1 VSDRNW
7 RLVLAWPAGAWIGQQ
22 IAVLVLAIA
31 LAAAVAFVPLPV
43 LVLGVLGAIT
53 GVLALTTPEWAI
65 AAIVLSVP
73 LQRTLEIGDGLTAT
87 KVIVWTAAAG
97 WLIRQWLTGGPIT
110 VDAIGFAWLAY
121 VIVLVASIVPARD
134 VGAWAGEVYRWA
146 VALIVYVMART
157 VFLAGRPV
165 APVLL
170 AIAGG
175 TLGMSLLGAWQV
187 VTHAGPPS
195 FSAGGM
201 TRAFGTFGEPNPL
214 AGYLEMTL
222 PVLLA
227 VIVSRL
233 ALRDGPSRAAGWLTG
248 LALLTW
254 VVGSAI
260 LVLTQSRGGLAGMA
274 VGTGVVLWL
283 SGGHARRLGTVA
295 VLALAVVTLALPVGG
310 RLMNRFGSA
319 ALSTGTEAQV
329 TVGNFASLERAAHW
343 RAAIAM
349 AERNP
354 VLGVGAGNF
363 NARYR
368 EMTTV
373 WRFRIPRGHAHN
385 AYLQALAQAG
395 MLGFLAYLGLLG
407 AVARAVWRQLRLA
420 GPGTDRSLIIGA
432 AGVTAAV
439 AVHNLVE
446 YLHVLSLGLQLAVVW
461 ALAASRPSRDASPRA
476 LVRASRGAGR

>member
-1 VSDRNW
+1 MV
-7 RLVLAWPAGAWIGQQ
+7 
-22 IAVLVLAIA
+22 AVLVFTIA
-31 LAAAVAFVPLPV
+31 LAAAVAFTPLPV

-53 GVLALTTPEWAI
+53 GVLALTIPEWAI

-73 LQRTLEIGDGLTAT
+73 LQRTLEAGDGLTAT
-87 KVIVWTAAAG
+87 KVIVWSAVAG
-97 WLIRQWLTGGPIT
+97 WLIRQWLNGGPVT
-110 VDAIGFAWLAY
+110 VDAIGLAWLGY
-121 VIVLVASIVPARD
+121 VSVLAASILSARD
-134 VGAWAGEVYRWA
+134 LGAWAGEVYRWA
-146 VALIVYVMART
+146 VALIVFVMARM

-170 AIAGG
+170 AIAAG
-175 TLGMSLLGAWQV
+175 TLGVSLLGAWQV

-195 FSAGGM
+195 FTAGGM

-222 PVLLA
+222 PLLLA
-227 VIVSRL
+227 VIVCRL
-233 ALRDGPSRAAGWLTG
+233 ALRDGLNRAAGTLTG

-254 VVGSAI
+254 LVGSTVLA
-260 LVLTQSRGGLAGMA
+260 LTQSRGGLAGLA
-274 VGTGVVLWL
+274 VGTATVLWL
-283 SGGHARRLGTVA
+283 SGGQARRLGTVA
-295 VLALAVVTLALPVGG
+295 VVALAVVTLALPVGG

-319 ALSTGTEAQV
+319 TLSTGKETQV
-329 TVGNFASLERAAHW
+329 TVANFASLERAAHW

-395 MLGFLAYLGLLG
+395 ALGLLAYLVLLG
-407 AVARAVWRQLRLA
+407 AVVRMIWRQLSQA
-420 GPGTDRSLIIGA
+420 EPGIDRALIIGA

-461 ALAASRPSRDASPRA
+461 ALAASRPSHEASPRA
-476 LVRASRGAGR
+476 LVRASRGARR